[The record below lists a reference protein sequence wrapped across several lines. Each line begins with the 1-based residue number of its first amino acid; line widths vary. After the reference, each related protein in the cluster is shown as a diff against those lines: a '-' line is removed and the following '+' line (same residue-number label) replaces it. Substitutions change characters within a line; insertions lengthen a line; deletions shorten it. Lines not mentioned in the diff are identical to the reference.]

1 MSKILDTAGEMS
13 FSEKSIWISSTI
25 TLMSYVIYWLI
36 ILNRAHSTPITEVA
50 YGGVML
56 ASFGAAIVA
65 AIVGHI
71 AVVALSPKEADKK
84 DQRDR
89 DINRYGDA
97 IGYYVLSLA
106 VLMVLILT
114 ITNAPHFWIANATH
128 FSCVVATLWNSTVK
142 ILAYRRGFWV

>member
-1 MSKILDTAGEMS
+1 MEGSMS
-13 FSEKSIWISSTI
+13 FSEKSIWLSSTI
-25 TLMSYVIYWLI
+25 TLIAYVGYWWI
-36 ILNRAHSTPITEVA
+36 ILGQARSVPITEVS

-56 ASFGAAIVA
+56 ASFGALVVA

-71 AVVALSPKEADKK
+71 AVVIVSPKEADKK

-89 DINRYGDA
+89 DINRHGDA

-106 VLMVLILT
+106 VLLVLILT
-114 ITNAPHFWIANATH
+114 MTKAAHFWIAHAIHLACT
-128 FSCVVATLWNSTVK
+128 VATLWTAIVK